1 AASGTGALRCR
12 DSRPGL
18 RPAPAGRFGRLA
30 ARRRRDPPAGRPA
43 GRSGNLG
50 GHDRVPAARAVRAE
64 ERELFAAL
72 TSHLAQVLARARDYA
87 QARAVALTLQQA
99 ILGPTKLPHG
109 FAARY
114 VPAVEPL
121 EVGGD
126 WYDVVPMPGHR

>member
-1 AASGTGALRCR
+1 MTEF
-12 DSRPGL
+12 P
-18 RPAPAGRFGRLA
+18 
-30 ARRRRDPPAGRPA
+30 
-43 GRSGNLG
+43 
-50 GHDRVPAARAVRAE
+50 VARALRAE

-126 WYDVVPMPGHR
+126 WYDVVPMPGHRIGVVVGDCVGRGLPAAWRTSTPSPAGSPRPSAPRYSAPSSTRRPRP